1 MSLNMTSQEL
11 YNSNDKVASIGIIAA
26 FVGTFVGLIVL
37 AFILVWCFKWV
48 ANNAFGCHLDPIH
61 GKSHL
66 LRGPCL
72 RNGIRAHEIVGLLQ
86 VLRNNTPFAL
96 YRRARLH
103 IKEKRERRQQKQNDL
118 EKAQSSRS
126 TQPSMFTLA
135 YSSDA
140 DREQYYSS
148 YKPSSS
154 FSQNHPTIGKP
165 KPVLTQHNEAWWKET
180 MEGSDLAT
188 VIRSMQQA
196 AYSRRASNV

>member
-1 MSLNMTSQEL
+1 MSINMTPQQLHE
-11 YNSNDKVASIGIIAA
+11 SNDKFAFYGLLALLGGLLVGGII
-26 FVGTFVGLIVL
+26 F
-37 AFILVWCFKWV
+37 AFILIWCFKFI
-48 ANNAFGCHLDPIH
+48 ANNVFNCHYRPIH
-61 GKSHL
+61 GKSHFTVL
-66 LRGPCL
+66 YMKQ
-72 RNGIRAHEIVGLLQ
+72 AHETVALLEIA
-86 VLRNNTPFAL
+86 RNNTPLAL

-103 IKEKRERRQQKQNDL
+103 IKEKRERRRQKQNDI
-118 EKAQSSRS
+118 EKAQSSKS

-140 DREQYYSS
+140 DTDQYYSS

-154 FSQNHPTIGKP
+154 FSQNHPTIEKP